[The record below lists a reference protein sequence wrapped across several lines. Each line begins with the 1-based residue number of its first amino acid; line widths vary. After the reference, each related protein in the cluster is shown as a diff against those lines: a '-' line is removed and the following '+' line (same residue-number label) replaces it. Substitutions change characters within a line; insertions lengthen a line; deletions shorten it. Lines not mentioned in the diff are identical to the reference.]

1 VNLLGTI
8 TFAAGAILIY
18 SAVKDKTPVE
28 VFKELQG
35 GAKPA
40 APKTSAPAPTRAGG
54 GPGAP
59 IARLR
64 TGN

>member
-18 SAVKDKTPVE
+18 SAVKDKTPIE
-28 VFKELQG
+28 VFKDLQS
-35 GAKPA
+35 KNKLPDNFT
-40 APKTSAPAPTRAGG
+40 PSQVSS
-54 GPGAP
+54 PGTPP
-59 IARLR
+59 IAQLR